1 MHKELK
7 GWLEFLGFDE
17 PVELTQLHG
26 DENSRR
32 YYRIEN
38 ISKNFVV
45 VDASSDKET
54 VPEFIGIGMRLKKS
68 KMRTP
73 LVRSFELHKG
83 FMLLEDVGST
93 HLYDKCVDAG
103 AGAYYEKAIKTLV
116 QMQTSPTISMKPHDA
131 MLMLEE
137 MNLMLEWYYK
147 VHLGKTLEC
156 VEGQQLLT
164 MFMSIS
170 KEVLVQPQ
178 ETFVHYDY
186 HSKNLMIDEADDIVL
201 MDFQDALK
209 GSLTYDLASLLYDP
223 YVALDKRERKRFIK
237 LFKTLKEVEVDD
249 ETFMRWLEFTA
260 VQRCLTQLGRFS
272 KLGIEDKQIAY
283 LDHTPLLV
291 QYILDIAS
299 KYPELEMLVRILT
312 PKEQDSIGFTL

>member
-1 MHKELK
+1 MHEELK
-7 GWLEFLGFDE
+7 GWLDFLGFDE

-38 ISKNFVV
+38 IDKNFVV

-54 VPEFIGIGMRLKKS
+54 VPEFIGIGMRLKRS

-103 AGAYYEKAIKTLV
+103 AGAYYEKAIRTLV
-116 QMQTSPTISMKPHDA
+116 QMQTSPTINMKPYDA

-137 MNLMLEWYYK
+137 MNLMLEWYYNA
-147 VHLGKTLEC
+147 HLGKTLEC
-156 VEGQQLLT
+156 VEGQQLIK
-164 MFMSIS
+164 MFSLIA
-170 KEVLVQPQ
+170 KEVLAQPQ
-178 ETFVHYDY
+178 ETFVHTDS
-186 HSKNLMIDEADDIVL
+186 HSKNLMIDEKNDMVV
-201 MDFQDALK
+201 MDFQDARE
-209 GSLTYDLASLLYDP
+209 GALTYDLVSLLYDP
-223 YVALDKRERKRFIK
+223 YVSLDKRERQRFIK
-237 LFKTLKEVEVDD
+237 LFKNLKGIEVED
-249 ETFMRWLEFTA
+249 EVFMRWVDFTA
-260 VQRCLTQLGRFS
+260 LQRNLTLLGKFTRLS
-272 KLGIEDKQIAY
+272 IEEKKETY
-283 LDHTPLLV
+283 LEHTPLIR

-299 KYPELEMLVRILT
+299 KYPELEQLLVMLT
-312 PKEQDSIGFTL
+312 PQEEDSLGFL